1 METFT
6 FTLKLPNFWATALF
20 HDDTTSFE
28 YEDEKSFQKFCM
40 WCLKK
45 YGTSE
50 PVDMDEEPHFSK
62 FHDAT
67 QFGVSACDVHEYT
80 FFNKKDV
87 DTIKYIW

>member
-1 METFT
+1 
-6 FTLKLPNFWATALF
+6 
-20 HDDTTSFE
+20 
-28 YEDEKSFQKFCM
+28 M

-87 DTIKYIW
+87 DTI